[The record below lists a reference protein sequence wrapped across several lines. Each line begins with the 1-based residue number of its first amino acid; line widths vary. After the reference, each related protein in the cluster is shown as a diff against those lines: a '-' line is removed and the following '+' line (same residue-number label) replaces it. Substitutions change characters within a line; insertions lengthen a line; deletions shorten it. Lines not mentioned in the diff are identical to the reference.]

1 LKINGE
7 NNRYAVLGGNMQ
19 LQNLFLASEDAMKK
33 TIEKVKSDLSS
44 IRTGR
49 ANTAVIEDIKVESY
63 GSLMSINQ
71 IAGISIP
78 DAKTIEIRP
87 WDASQLGA
95 IEKAILK
102 ADIGMTPVNDGKLI
116 RISVPPLT
124 QERRKEIAKSINK
137 TAEEYRV
144 AVRNERRVLVDG
156 IKKGEKDK
164 IITEDDRKKLETEA
178 QKTTDNYIKKIDE
191 LITAKEKEIMQI

>member
-1 LKINGE
+1 
-7 NNRYAVLGGNMQ
+7 MQ
-19 LQNLFLASEDAMKK
+19 LQSLFGVSEEAMKK
-33 TIEKVKSDLSS
+33 TIERIKAELSS

-49 ANTAVIEDIKVESY
+49 ANSAVIESIKVESY
-63 GSLMSINQ
+63 GSLMPINQ

-95 IEKAILK
+95 IEKAIMK
-102 ADIGMTPVNDGKLI
+102 ADIGMTPVNDGKVV

-124 QERRKEIAKSINK
+124 EERRKEIVKSIGK
-137 TAEEYRV
+137 IAEEFRV

-156 IKKGEKDK
+156 IKKAEKDK
-164 IITEDDRKKLETEA
+164 TITEDDRKKLEAEA
-178 QKTTDNYIKKIDE
+178 QKITDGYIKKIDE
-191 LITAKEKEIMQI
+191 LIAAKEKEIMQI

>member
-1 LKINGE
+1 
-7 NNRYAVLGGNMQ
+7 MQ
-19 LQNLFLASEDAMKK
+19 LQNLFSVSEEAMKK
-33 TIEKVKSDLSS
+33 TIEKVKADLSS

-49 ANTAVIEDIKVESY
+49 ASAAVIENIKVESY

-71 IAGISIP
+71 IAGISVP

-102 ADIGMTPVNDGKLI
+102 ADIGMAPINDGKLI
-116 RISVPPLT
+116 RISVPQLT
-124 QERRKEIAKSINK
+124 EERRKEIAKTISK

-144 AVRNERRVLVDG
+144 AVRNERRILVDG

-164 IITEDDRKKLETEA
+164 AITEDDRKKLETEA

-191 LITAKEKEIMQI
+191 LIAAKEKEIMQI

>member
-1 LKINGE
+1 
-7 NNRYAVLGGNMQ
+7 MQ
-19 LQNLFLASEDAMKK
+19 TLFSESEKAMKK
-33 TIEKVKSDLSS
+33 TIEKLKHELSL

-49 ANTAVIEDIKVESY
+49 ASSSVIENIKVESY

-95 IEKAILK
+95 IEKAIMK
-102 ADIGMTPVNDGKLI
+102 ADIGMTPINDGKLI

-124 QERRKEIAKSINK
+124 EDRRKEIAKSISK
-137 TAEEYRV
+137 MAEDYRV
-144 AVRNERRVLVDG
+144 AIRNERRVVVDG
-156 IKKGEKDK
+156 IKKAEKEK
-164 IITEDDRKKLETEA
+164 TINEDDRKKYETEA
-178 QKTTDNYIKKIDE
+178 QKLTDTYIKTIDE
-191 LITAKEKEIMQI
+191 SIALKEKEVMQI